1 MAEVKP
7 YTISKQVVWE
17 AYQKV
22 KANDGAAG
30 VDGQSIEAFES
41 DLKNNLYKVWN
52 RMSSGS
58 YFPPPV
64 RLVEIPKAGGGL
76 RPLGIPTVADRVAQ
90 MVVKTHLEP
99 LVEPHFH
106 DDSYGYRPG
115 KSALD
120 AVATARQRCWRS
132 GWVIDLDIKGFFDNL
147 DHDLVMRAVRHH
159 DKTPWVLLYIE
170 RWLKAPVQRR
180 DGSLEERTKGSPQGA
195 VVSPLLANLFLHY
208 AFDSWMQRNHPGIQF
223 ERYADDVI
231 VHVKS
236 KAQAELLLEAIRARL
251 AECGLELHPVK
262 TKIVYCQDSDRNG
275 QHEHIQFDFL
285 GYTFRPRRAKNYRG
299 KPFVSFLPG
308 VSNKAGKAIRA
319 TIRDWRLAATRNNQ
333 SLEDLAQRVNP
344 SVRGWVDYYGR
355 FYRSALTPV
364 LRHLERALIRWVRRK
379 YKRFRGH
386 ATNAAHWLGRVA
398 RRDPHLF
405 VLWQIGIRP
414 ATGS

>member
-1 MAEVKP
+1 
-7 YTISKQVVWE
+7 
-17 AYQKV
+17 
-22 KANDGAAG
+22 
-30 VDGQSIEAFES
+30 
-41 DLKNNLYKVWN
+41 
-52 RMSSGS
+52 MSSGS

-64 RLVEIPKAGGGL
+64 RLVEIPKATGGL

-90 MVVKTHLEP
+90 MVVKMHLEP
-99 LVEPHFH
+99 IVEPCFH

-132 GWVIDLDIKGFFDNL
+132 DWVIDLDIKGFFDNL
-147 DHDLVMRAVRHH
+147 DHDLVMKAVRHH

-170 RWLKAPVQRR
+170 RWLKAPVQRQ
-180 DGSLEERTKGSPQGA
+180 DGSQQERTKGSPQGA
-195 VVSPLLANLFLHY
+195 VVSPLLANLFLHH
-208 AFDSWMQRNHPGIQF
+208 AFDTWMRRNYPDVQF

-231 VHVKS
+231 VHAKS
-236 KAQAELLLEAIRARL
+236 KAAAEQLLEAIRARL
-251 AECGLELHPVK
+251 AECGLELHPEK
-262 TKIVYCQDSDRNG
+262 TRIVYCQDSDRKG
-275 QHEHIQFDFL
+275 QHEHIGFDFL
-285 GYTFRPRRAKNYRG
+285 GYTFRPRRARNRRG
-299 KPFVSFLPG
+299 KFFVSFLPG

-319 TIRDWRLAATRNNQ
+319 TIREWRLAATRNNQ
-333 SLEDLAQRVNP
+333 SLEDLAWLVNP

-364 LRHLERALIRWVRRK
+364 LRHLERVLVRWACRK

-386 ATNAAHWLGRVA
+386 VTNAAHWLGRVA

-405 VLWQIGIRP
+405 VLWQVGIRP